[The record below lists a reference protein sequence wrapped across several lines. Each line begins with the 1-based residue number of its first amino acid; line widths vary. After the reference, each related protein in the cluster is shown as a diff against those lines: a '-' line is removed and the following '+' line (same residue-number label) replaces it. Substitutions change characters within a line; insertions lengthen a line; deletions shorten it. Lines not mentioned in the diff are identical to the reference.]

1 MASIPFLG
9 SPDLGNLDIL
19 NAALQKLASDPG
31 SPVEGFIFAKTG
43 ATDRVRVRLDGAWK
57 DLAFTSD
64 ISGIGAGTVGTTEL
78 ADDAVT
84 YAKIQEMAA
93 NTVLANTTGSS
104 ANPTGITKAAF
115 ITWLALALGDITGDG
130 ALAAKNT
137 IATGD
142 IDDAAVTVT
151 KMANMAANTV
161 LANITGGAAAP
172 VANTLANFKTWLAL
186 SLSDISGDGAL
197 AALNTVGTS
206 QIDADAVTYA
216 KLQNISATSRVL
228 GRITAGS
235 GDAEELTGA
244 NIRTILGTLD
254 ADTVGGQSAA
264 AIVTSAANTIRNGA
278 GAAYDTLIEI
288 QALLEADDTADAL
301 ISAAV
306 ANKNAKGVAADLG
319 TAAADAVH
327 NHALNTRD
335 VICQLVRKADW
346 KHVEAPYTITDVDN
360 VTWNL
365 PAAPASGEYRSI
377 IIPAAA

>member
-9 SPDLGNLDIL
+9 SPDLLNLDIL
-19 NAALQKLASDPG
+19 NAALQKLASDPS

-57 DLAFTSD
+57 DLAFTTD
-64 ISGIGAGTVGTTEL
+64 IAGVGAGTIGTTEL
-78 ADDAVT
+78 ADDGVT

-93 NTVLANTTGSS
+93 NTVMANTTGGA
-104 ANPTGITKAAF
+104 ANPTGVTKAAL
-115 ITWLALALGDITGDG
+115 ITWLGLTLG
-130 ALAAKNT
+130 
-137 IATGD
+137 
-142 IDDAAVTVT
+142 
-151 KMANMAANTV
+151 
-161 LANITGGAAAP
+161 
-172 VANTLANFKTWLAL
+172 
-186 SLSDISGDGAL
+186 DISGDGAL

-206 QIDADAVTYA
+206 QIDDDAVTVGKMAQMAANTVLSNITGSTADPVANTKAAFITWLALSLADISGDGALAALNTVGTSQIDNDAVTYA
-216 KLQNISATSRVL
+216 KIQNISATARVL

-288 QALLEADDTADAL
+288 QTLLEADDTADAL

-319 TAAADAVH
+319 TASADAVH
-327 NHALNTRD
+327 NHALGTRD
-335 VICQLVRKADW
+335 VICQLLRKADW
-346 KHVEAPYTITDVDN
+346 KHVEAPYTVTDTNN